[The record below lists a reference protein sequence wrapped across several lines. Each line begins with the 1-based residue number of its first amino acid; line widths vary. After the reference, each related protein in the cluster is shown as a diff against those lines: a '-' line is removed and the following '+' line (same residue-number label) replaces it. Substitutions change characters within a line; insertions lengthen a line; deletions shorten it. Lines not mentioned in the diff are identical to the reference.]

1 MGGKLDPEPDTQ
13 SPFYFPEA
21 PGTVPVDG
29 RAGVR
34 WDLAVLLIDPGD
46 SYDEKEVRSFLEGK
60 TTARR
65 KNKPKFLRFRWYEYS
80 LSYQVFRTIRQRLHP
95 CEHLGLDL
103 RQAVRGN
110 EWKVAWLNNPQ
121 ATPWFTEG
129 LEQSARA
136 VRGMQKSAAQQ
147 GFNLV
152 MVIYP
157 YPKMVAE
164 GKMKNPYVD
173 FWSQFARENQLPLID
188 LSPVFATDNE
198 EAGKVLE
205 ANFIPG
211 DFHWNARGSSRVAEF
226 LLPWILKNPP
236 VRPGGL

>member
-1 MGGKLDPEPDTQ
+1 
-13 SPFYFPEA
+13 
-21 PGTVPVDG
+21 
-29 RAGVR
+29 
-34 WDLAVLLIDPGD
+34 
-46 SYDEKEVRSFLEGK
+46 
-60 TTARR
+60 
-65 KNKPKFLRFRWYEYS
+65 
-80 LSYQVFRTIRQRLHP
+80 
-95 CEHLGLDL
+95 
-103 RQAVRGN
+103 
-110 EWKVAWLNNPQ
+110 
-121 ATPWFTEG
+121 
-129 LEQSARA
+129 
-136 VRGMQKSAAQQ
+136 MQKSAAQQ

-164 GKMKNPYVD
+164 GKMENPYVD

-188 LSPVFATDNE
+188 LSPLFATDNE
-198 EAGKVLE
+198 EAEKVYE